1 MLNSEAH
8 ELQGPTQRKI
18 HTGRAHE
25 DKPLDRKPGKNKI
38 LEDPMKAQTA
48 LNPIS
53 FKLLSTT
60 EFWTDVEKLI
70 NQVRQRAFQLFEG
83 RGRGDGHDLDDW
95 FKAEMELLKP
105 VPLEITEKDN
115 IVHIRAD
122 VPGFRENEL
131 EVNFDGGVLSIK
143 GEHREESEKKD
154 EKTYRS
160 ERRAQQIF
168 RRVTLPVN
176 VTADKVTATLKN
188 GVLELSAP
196 KAELTKKVEIKAA

>member
-1 MLNSEAH
+1 
-8 ELQGPTQRKI
+8 
-18 HTGRAHE
+18 
-25 DKPLDRKPGKNKI
+25 
-38 LEDPMKAQTA
+38 MKAQTA

-53 FKLLSTT
+53 FKPLSTT

-122 VPGFRENEL
+122 VPGFKENEL
-131 EVNFDGGVLSIK
+131 EVNMDGGVLTIK

-154 EKTYRS
+154 EKTYHS

-196 KAELTKKVEIKAA
+196 KAELAKKVEIKAA